1 MQNEKIDFF
10 IKTLGELSAYLVKV
24 KHHYNELETKAQ
36 ISDAVENYLDG
47 FFIPPRENVSADA
60 PPYVDSQLN
69 IRNKRVINQTVK
81 QGEQELTKL
90 KYGQGSIKLRT
101 RYNKNG
107 TIYKYYEGSYTD
119 ETGRRK
125 YVYAKTLKDCVKLL
139 REANP
144 IKQSN
149 GELKKRLTLQEWMQS
164 WYNDFKK
171 PNLRHSSQID
181 YEREMQKIIFP
192 ALGNEKISS
201 LTTEKVQSF
210 LNTITAGNTRKKIYL
225 LISACLKKAVIL
237 KKVSSNVCDAVEL
250 PKVKKQKRRPFE
262 YNEQAL
268 ILTDDSK
275 TSQAFF
281 FLCVTGLR
289 VGEFLAL
296 TKDDFYHDKN
306 CFVVNKAIVHG
317 ITGETKSESSNRIV
331 YFVDALYKNFDLN
344 LLGTFTYEGIRQ
356 SFSKLLKKNNITGV
370 SLHSTRHT
378 FATVCHS
385 FGMNDKMLQS
395 LLGHSTL
402 AMTQDVYTHL
412 MKKGSSKIRDYLQE
426 LCTYLC
432 TQT

>member
-10 IKTLGELSAYLVKV
+10 IRTLGELSAYLVKV
-24 KHHYNELETKAQ
+24 KHHYSELETKVQ

-47 FFIPPRENVSADA
+47 FFISPGENVGAVA

-69 IRNKRVINQTVK
+69 NSEKKIVNQTIK

-90 KYGQGSIKLRT
+90 KYGQGSIKLRI

-107 TIYKYYEGSYTD
+107 TVYKYYEGRFYD
-119 ETGRRK
+119 ETGKLR
-125 YVYAKTLKDCVKLL
+125 YVYSKNLKDCVKLL

-144 IKQSN
+144 IKKN
-149 GELKKRLTLQEWMQS
+149 KVIHAKYLTLQDWMLT

-171 PNLRHSSQID
+171 QTLRLTSQHG
-181 YEREMQKIIFP
+181 YEYQMKNIIFP
-192 ALGNEKISS
+192 ALGKTKLYA
-201 LTTEKVQSF
+201 LTTEQVQAF
-210 LNTITAGNTRKKIYL
+210 LNKIKAGNTRKKVYL
-225 LISACLKKAVIL
+225 LISACLKKAVVL

-306 CFVVNKAIVHG
+306 CFVVNKAIANG
-317 ITGETKSESSNRIV
+317 IPGETKSESSNRMV
-331 YFVDALYKNFDLN
+331 YYVDSLFENFDLN
-344 LLGTFTYEGIRQ
+344 ILGTFTYSSLKNAFVR
-356 SFSKLLKKNNITGV
+356 LLKNKGINGV

-378 FATVCHS
+378 FATICHS
-385 FGMNDKMLQS
+385 FGVNDKMLQS

-426 LCTYLC
+426 LCTYIC
-432 TQT
+432 TLT